1 MRGRMVAYGVAS
13 AVAIL
18 ATALTTAPAV
28 AQSRPESSSDPATIH
43 RVNADSI
50 ASRMDASVLVRVVA
64 GQQVEELALD
74 DEARPAGFA
83 ERLGFAAAFTAV
95 GAGLGYSWWHSC
107 NDPESDAIF
116 SCIVAP
122 RRLGTSVRFG
132 AYTGL
137 AVGLAGLLGDLK
149 VVERNKLVRAAAS
162 GLLVDHQARSG
173 FRVGANLRF

>member
-1 MRGRMVAYGVAS
+1 MVAYGVAS

-18 ATALTTAPAV
+18 AVALTTAPAV
-28 AQSRPESSSDPATIH
+28 AQSRPDTMSGTATIH

-50 ASRMDASVLVRVVA
+50 ASRMDAAVLVRVVA
-64 GQQVEELALD
+64 GQQVEELDSD
-74 DEARPAGFA
+74 DEGRRAGFLG
-83 ERLGFAAAFTAV
+83 RLGFAAAFTAV
-95 GAGLGYSWWHSC
+95 GAGLGYSWWHTC

-122 RRLGTSVRFG
+122 RRLATSVRFG

-149 VVERNKLVRAAAS
+149 VAEQNKLVRAAGS
-162 GLLVDHQARSG
+162 GLLIDHHARSG
-173 FRVGANLRF
+173 FRIGANFRF